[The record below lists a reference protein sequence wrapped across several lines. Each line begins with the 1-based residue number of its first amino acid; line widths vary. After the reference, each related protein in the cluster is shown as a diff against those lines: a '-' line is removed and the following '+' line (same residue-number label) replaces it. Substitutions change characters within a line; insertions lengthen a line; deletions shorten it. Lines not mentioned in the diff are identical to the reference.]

1 MYLNKRRDNLLRYAL
16 TILGVFSVIVALYLS
31 YGLYF
36 NEWHYTFR
44 LSSFKVYLLILCGLS
59 VFLNMFTGFN
69 MSFLSR
75 GLFKEG
81 LVVCQNTLIMLCGL
95 ILILFWMHSLFDSRR
110 LVVFLFCAF
119 YAIFDL
125 GLRLCFRYFLLHIY
139 FKSKFSN
146 NLLLITDLN
155 QSEKVI
161 EKLTQSNE
169 WSRKICGVVL
179 FDDNDTKKVGEHEVV
194 CTLDKLLAYVSS
206 HSVDEIFICTN
217 NMDFDSTFKETLAKI
232 EETGI
237 KLSFKIKDDFFE
249 FIPHSFS
256 KIDKIGDYYCVSISR
271 NYFSYRNIIVK
282 HVMDFVGGLVG
293 CMIFAVA
300 FCILGPIIK
309 LDSKGPIL
317 FKQQRVGRN
326 GRIFTC
332 YKFRSMRQDAEELK
346 AALMKK
352 NEMHGLMFKMEDD
365 PRITKVGKFIRK
377 TSLDELPQFINVLK
391 GDMSLVGTRPPT
403 VDEYQQYEPKQ
414 KARISMTPGLTGLW
428 QVSGRSNIKNF
439 DDVIRLDMLYIDNWS
454 ILLDI
459 KIILLTIKVVLFGSG
474 AK

>member
-1 MYLNKRRDNLLRYAL
+1 MYLNRRRDNLLRYTL
-16 TILGVFSVIVALYLS
+16 TILGVFSVVLALYLS

-36 NEWHYTFR
+36 NEWQHTFR
-44 LSSFKVYLLILCGLS
+44 LSSFKVYLLILCGFN
-59 VFLNMFTGFN
+59 VYLNMFTGFN

-75 GLFKEG
+75 GYFKES
-81 LVVCQNTLIMLCGL
+81 LVVFQNTLIMICGL

-119 YAIFDL
+119 YAIFDFS
-125 GLRLCFRYFLLHIY
+125 LRLSFRYLLLHIY

-146 NLLLITDLN
+146 NLLLITDFK
-155 QSEKVI
+155 QSEQVI
-161 EKLTQSNE
+161 ERLTQSTE
-169 WSRKICGVVL
+169 WTRKICGVVL
-179 FDDNDTKKVGEHEVV
+179 FDGADTKKIGKLDVV
-194 CTLDKLLAYVSS
+194 CSLDKLLAYVSS

-217 NMDFDSTFKETLAKI
+217 NMNFDSSFKETLAKI

-237 KLSFKIKDDFFE
+237 KLSFKIKDDYFE
-249 FIPHSFS
+249 FVPHSFS
-256 KIDKIGDYYCVSISR
+256 KIDKIGGYYCVSISR
-271 NYFSYRNIIVK
+271 NYFSYRNIIAK
-282 HVMDFVGGLVG
+282 HVMDFLGGLVG
-293 CMIFAVA
+293 FTIFAIA

-309 LDSKGPIL
+309 HDSKGPIL
-317 FKQQRVGRN
+317 FKQKRVGRN

-352 NEMHGLMFKMEDD
+352 NEMHGLMFKMDDD
-365 PRITKVGKFIRK
+365 PRVTKVGKFIRK

-403 VDEYQQYEPKQ
+403 VDEYKQYSPKQ
-414 KARISMTPGLTGLW
+414 KARISMTPCLTGLW

-454 ILLDI
+454 ILLDL